1 MDSADIVKFV
11 LMAGIMLTVTSV
23 GLRSRPADTLLL
35 LRNPRLGVRA
45 MVSMFLLMPLFVIGL
60 TLTMPVMDQAAHAA
74 LIALS
79 VSPMPPILPRR
90 QLTVGAAGDYA
101 VGLQV
106 LASVFSIIVAP
117 VFIWLAG
124 RLQGVATVFDA
135 ADMLRVL
142 AVTIGAPLAVGIFI
156 ARIWPRAA
164 AISTPLARISLV
176 LLFAGGAVALVAEAP
191 EIARQVGHGVLL
203 VIAAIVLVGLLVG
216 HLLGG
221 PDAGNRGALAL
232 ATSARHPGL
241 AIVLSTINFPH
252 DKQAI
257 IAAVLLFLLTNLVL
271 TLPYAVWRRRWALG
285 SKTRSAARNGA

>member
-1 MDSADIVKFV
+1 MDTADIVKFV

-35 LRNPRLGVRA
+35 LRNPKLGVRA
-45 MVSMFLLMPLFVIGL
+45 MVSMFVLMPLFVIGL
-60 TLTMPVMDQAAHAA
+60 TSALPVMDQAAHAA

-90 QLTVGAAGDYA
+90 QVTAGAGGDYA

-106 LASVFSIIVAP
+106 LASVFSIIIAP

-142 AVTIGAPLAVGIFI
+142 AVTIGAPLAVGILI
-156 ARIWPRAA
+156 ARVWPRAA
-164 AISTPLARISLV
+164 ALSTPLARVSLV
-176 LLFAGGAVALVAEAP
+176 LLLAGGIVALVAEAS
-191 EIARQVGHGVLL
+191 EIVRQAGHGVL
-203 VIAAIVLVGLLVG
+203 VAIAAIILFGLFVG

-241 AIVLSTINFPH
+241 AIALSTMNFPH
-252 DKQAI
+252 DREAI
-257 IAAVLLFLLTNLVL
+257 IAAVLLFLLANLVL
-271 TLPYAVWRRRWALG
+271 TLPYALWRRRLALR
-285 SKTRSAARNGA
+285 SKARSTAL